1 MKEQFFLLF
10 TLYDTFIAKI
20 PPNVTLL
27 TGNKTQLSLT
37 TDFDRHL

>member
-10 TLYDTFIAKI
+10 TLYNTFMAKI
-20 PPNVTLL
+20 SPNVTLL
-27 TGNKTQLSLT
+27 TGNKTQLSLM

>member
-10 TLYDTFIAKI
+10 TLYNTFIAKI

-27 TGNKTQLSLT
+27 TGNKTQMSLT
-37 TDFDRHL
+37 TDFGLNL